1 MNATPLDLLQ
11 LLREAESEN
20 LCIRL
25 SCTTCGG
32 MPFAIKVMRLLN
44 ERGYEISSVPLW
56 RISDQ
61 TRSVWLQDTTQRAV
75 LTELKA
81 LNPNAIE
88 EREIEPAARYLI
100 YSAYSALGLERV
112 ESALPSECFAG
123 QVLVAMKAHY
133 ANVQLENA
141 RWIELTATKRYARAQ
156 RLADKQVRH
165 AERLEK
171 KKKRDAERLRV
182 S

>member
-1 MNATPLDLLQ
+1 MDASLLKVLKLANEQ
-11 LLREAESEN
+11 R
-20 LCIRL
+20 LCVDM

-32 MPFAIKVMRLLN
+32 MLFATTVMRLLKK
-44 ERGYEISSVPLW
+44 RGYETTPVSLG
-56 RISDQ
+56 RISNQ
-61 TRSVWLQDTTQRAV
+61 LRAVWLQDTTQRAV

-100 YSAYSALGLERV
+100 YSAYSTLGLERV

-141 RWIELTATKRYARAQ
+141 RWIEVRATERRARAQ